1 MQSEQYGIVGVDG
14 ADRRF
19 RCCGRRARSGI
30 AASTMKTAMTIIGF
44 LAITTA
50 TIATVSAFAVE
61 QRQNAHGIHRIVFGT
76 AALSKAEDPLSL
88 LDAAF
93 EKGFRRFDL
102 AHTYGAGESERIF
115 GRWLSTREST
125 IDRSDLDII
134 TKGGIGDDKYG
145 DPNRPLLTRAA
156 LHAEIQESLDA
167 LHTDFVDLY
176 MFHRDDPR
184 ISVEQFVNWIN
195 EAVDTGKIKRWGVS
209 NWNFDRFQ
217 AAHEYAKSKGLVP
230 PSANSPQ
237 YSLAVPDGEVW
248 PSTYSISSPDYSH
261 EIDWYNDRGV
271 ELLCW
276 EGKFNYFFTLIAFS
290 TRPFRLSV
298 IIHIEYSTHT
308 FLLFFSSN
316 TITVLAKGF
325 MAKSDLWPEHEVD
338 PAAFDMPVVRGSDE
352 WRVQRI
358 QKAYCHTEN
367 YRRRN
372 LAIELANSSGC
383 NLAQVA
389 MLYPLTRGEHISVIF
404 GSSKAD
410 HLEDAMVLQHLHID
424 AEAMM
429 LLGGV
434 EPKPKDDRKYAFMPQ
449 LVSKGMNLKVPSTIT
464 GRAIGA
470 AARAHRPAASPAFTM
485 NLKNSS

>member
-1 MQSEQYGIVGVDG
+1 MAQYTHIFLVLFSPPTNSQEEQESIMQTEQYAIVGVGG

-19 RCCGRRARSGI
+19 RCCGRGARSGI
-30 AASTMKTAMTIIGF
+30 ASATVKTAVTILGF
-44 LAITTA
+44 LAATT
-50 TIATVSAFAVE
+50 TSAFSVE
-61 QRQNAHGIHRIVFGT
+61 QRPNAHGIHRIVFGT

-88 LDAAF
+88 LDAAY

-115 GRWLSTREST
+115 GKWLSTREST
-125 IDRSDLDII
+125 NAIDRSNLDII

-145 DPNRPLLTRAA
+145 DPDRPLLTRQA
-156 LHAEIQESLDA
+156 LHDEIQESLDA

-184 ISVEQFVNWIN
+184 IPVEHFVDWIN
-195 EAVDTGKIKRWGVS
+195 EAVGTGKIKRWGVS
-209 NWNFDRFQ
+209 NWNFDRFK

-248 PSTYSISSPDYSH
+248 PSTYSISHPDNSH

-276 EGKFNYFFTLIAFS
+276 E
-290 TRPFRLSV
+290 
-298 IIHIEYSTHT
+298 
-308 FLLFFSSN
+308 
-316 TITVLAKGF
+316 VLAKGF
-325 MAKSDLWPEHEVD
+325 MAKSDLWTQQEVD
-338 PAAFDMPVVRGSDE
+338 PATFDMPVERGSDE

-372 LAIELANSSGC
+372 LAIELADSSGC

-424 AEAMM
+424 EEAMM

-434 EPKPKDDRKYAFMPQ
+434 EPKSKDERRYAFMPQ
-449 LVSKGMNLKVPSTIT
+449 LVSKGMNLKVPSSFT

-470 AARAHRPAASPAFTM
+470 AASRTTNRPVASPAFTM